1 MNEEGN
7 KMSILFNEVL
17 DMMIYSW
24 RVLSPC
30 SPFFV
35 SFFFIARFVRYN
47 QQQAQEICNFVFFFF
62 HFWIFN
68 PFAPRSL
75 MLSRCCCCCWF
86 FCCTS
91 FNGKQAHRQWHCR
104 IWSYIR
110 LTTITIEMWHLN
122 EWICVRWTTTKKKQ
136 TGGSQQQIESSEENR
151 ARIGTLS
158 RKRMIRNCWRAN
170 NDLEIVSE
178 SVNI

>member
-75 MLSRCCCCCWF
+75 MLSRCCWF

-151 ARIGTLS
+151 ARAS
-158 RKRMIRNCWRAN
+158 AHYHENEW
-170 NDLEIVSE
+170 LEIVEEQIMTWKSFR
-178 SVNI
+178 SR